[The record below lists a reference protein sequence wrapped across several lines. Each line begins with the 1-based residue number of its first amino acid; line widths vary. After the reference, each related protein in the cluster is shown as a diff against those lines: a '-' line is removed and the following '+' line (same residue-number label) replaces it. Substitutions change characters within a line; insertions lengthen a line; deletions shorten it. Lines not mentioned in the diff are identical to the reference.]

1 MKTIWNKIK
10 GAGKAVMRFLH
21 VPAGTDKTINIC
33 MLILMAFGSIMVVS
47 TSQGTKGAVLGVG
60 VEALKQGIIVI
71 VSLFLYYIMIRFFSW
86 QKFKLF
92 QWPVGLGLLGI
103 MLFVAI
109 AGTEVGGARA
119 WLDLKIVTLQPSEL
133 AKPLMIAICAWAV
146 QMHNTRKG
154 RMEAFGQVFRTPIFF
169 LGAAFVIILIQ
180 RDTGTALILMGI
192 AVTCF
197 MVPGWKGLRK
207 AQHWIKIGLAAGII
221 AALVGVYFT
230 DGASFVIRKAGV
242 FTHMATRIDNMK
254 DPYVDVYGDGYQPAN
269 ALYAIADAGLF
280 GKGIG
285 NSARK
290 YGYLTQAESDYILAV
305 VIEETGIIGLSI
317 IAVCYGLIL
326 RQLFYYAFRT
336 RSMADKVLLCG
347 TGAYLFLH
355 FITNVGGV
363 ITLIPMTGVPLLFI
377 SGGGTS
383 MMSVCI
389 AMGVAQA
396 EIARINKEELA

>member
-1 MKTIWNKIK
+1 
-10 GAGKAVMRFLH
+10 
-21 VPAGTDKTINIC
+21 
-33 MLILMAFGSIMVVS
+33 
-47 TSQGTKGAVLGVG
+47 
-60 VEALKQGIIVI
+60 
-71 VSLFLYYIMIRFFSW
+71 MIRFFSW